1 MTPLHHKLFRDLT
14 RTAGQATAITA
25 VLACGVATYVTMRS
39 AYDSLLFARSE
50 FYTAYRFADVFAQ
63 VKRAPEHLARSIAAI
78 PGVAAVQTRIVMDVT
93 LDIPGLEEPATA
105 RLVSVPE
112 RGAPP
117 LNDLFLRQGS
127 YIGPGRRDDVV
138 ISEAFA
144 AANRLHVGDAV
155 TAVVNG
161 KWERLRI
168 AGIGLSPEYLYEVK
182 PGEIFPDNR
191 RFGVLWMSRKTLEAA
206 FDMKEAF
213 NDVALSLTQGASELD
228 VIQRLD
234 HLLEPYGG
242 LGAYGRADQM
252 SYRFIAD
259 ELAELRTMGYLLP
272 SIFLAVVAFLLHVV
286 MSRLIAL
293 ERGQIGVLKAFGYG
307 RIAIAAHYLKFGW
320 IAALPG
326 SILGIAGGLWLGS
339 VYTAIYARYF
349 HFPALRLQ
357 AEGYV
362 PVAAVVIAA
371 GAACLGA
378 VSAVRRAVALAPAE
392 SMRPESPEQFHAGL
406 LERTGALH
414 WIAPETRM
422 IVRNLSR
429 RPWRAAAAA
438 LAIALAISILVV
450 GRYTIDSV
458 HHIVDLQFRQM
469 QREDVTVAFQEPRP
483 EQARYDLAK
492 LPGVLQVEPFRE
504 APARLRSGHRWRKSS
519 ILGVSDNDTLRP
531 LMDREHGRMRIPED
545 GIVLNSR
552 LGEILNA
559 APGTQIQVEVLEG
572 ARPVRT
578 LVVAGWIE
586 QPLGLAAYMQ
596 AGALHR
602 LMRESD
608 LISGAHLKVDPRK
621 EERLYALLK
630 RTPSISGVSVKSIA
644 LASFWKSYG
653 DTIWISTIMLVGFA
667 SVIAFG
673 IVYNGARIALSE
685 RGHELAS
692 LRVLGYRTAEVG
704 RILLGEQG
712 LLLALGIPCGF
723 LLGYELALRT
733 SRALARDLV
742 RLPLVIG
749 PVSYSYAAGVVLIAG
764 MFSGWMVARR
774 LVRMDLTAALKSRE

>member
-1 MTPLHHKLFRDLT
+1 MTPLHRKLFRDLT
-14 RTAGQATAITA
+14 RMAGQMTAITA
-25 VLACGVATYVTMRS
+25 VLACGVATFVTMRS

-50 FYTAYRFADVFAQ
+50 FYTTCRFADVFAH
-63 VKRAPEHLARSIAAI
+63 VKRAPEYLAHSIAQI
-78 PGVAAVQTRIVMDVT
+78 PGVAAVQTRIVTDVT

-105 RLVSVPE
+105 RLVSIPE
-112 RGAPP
+112 RGAP
-117 LNDLFLRQGS
+117 LLTGLFLRRGS
-127 YIGPGRRDDVV
+127 YIDRGDEVV
-138 ISEAFA
+138 ISESFA
-144 AANRLHVGDAV
+144 AANRLNVGDAV
-155 TAVVNG
+155 SAVVNG

-191 RFGVLWMSRKTLEAA
+191 RFGVLWMSRKTMEAA

-213 NDVALSLTQGASELD
+213 NDLTLSLAQGASEPD
-228 VIQRLD
+228 IIERLD
-234 HLLEPYGG
+234 HILESYGG
-242 LGAYGRADQM
+242 LGAYGRGDQM

-259 ELAELRTMGYLLP
+259 ELTELRTMGYLLP
-272 SIFLAVVAFLLHVV
+272 TIFLAVVAFLLHVV

-293 ERGQIGVLKAFGYG
+293 ERGQIGVLQAFGYG
-307 RIAIAAHYLKFGW
+307 RIAIAAHYLKFGLV
-320 IAALPG
+320 AALPG

-349 HFPALRLQ
+349 HFPELRLQ
-357 AEGYV
+357 PEGYV
-362 PVAAVVIAA
+362 PAAAIAIAA

-378 VSAVRRAVALAPAE
+378 VSAAYRAVALAPAE
-392 SMRPESPEQFHAGL
+392 SMRPGSPEKFHAGF
-406 LERTGALH
+406 LERTGLQR

-422 IVRNLSR
+422 IYRNLSR
-429 RPWRAAAAA
+429 RPWKAAAAA
-438 LAIALAISILVV
+438 LGIALAVSILVV

-458 HHIVDLQFRQM
+458 HYVVDLQFRQL
-469 QREDVTVAFQEPRP
+469 QREDLTVTFQETRP

-492 LPGVLQVEPFRE
+492 LPGVLRAESFRE
-504 APARLRSGHRWRKSS
+504 VPVRLRSGHRWRKSS
-519 ILGVSDNDTLRP
+519 ILGVSDSDTLRP
-531 LMDREHGRMRIPED
+531 LVDRRHGRIEIPDD
-545 GIVLNSR
+545 GMVLNSR

-559 APGTQIQVEVLEG
+559 PPGTQIQIEVLEG
-572 ARPVRT
+572 VRPVRT

-586 QPLGLAAYMQ
+586 QPLGLGAYMQ
-596 AGALHR
+596 AAALHR
-602 LMRESD
+602 MMRESD

-621 EERLYALLK
+621 EEPLYTLLK
-630 RTPSISGVSVKSIA
+630 RTPSISAVAVKSVA

-653 DTIWISTIMLVGFA
+653 DTIWISTMMLVGFA

-692 LRVLGYRTAEVG
+692 LRVLGYQTSEVG

-723 LLGYELALRT
+723 VLGYALALLT
-733 SRALARDLV
+733 SRALARDLI

-749 PVSYSYAAGVVLIAG
+749 PVSYTYAACLVLIAG
-764 MFSGWMVARR
+764 VVSGWVVARR
-774 LVRMDLTAALKSRE
+774 LARMDLTAVLKARE